1 LLVQWR
7 VATEAG
13 LALDAHQLH
22 LYRGLHALA
31 VTTAVLASDTD
42 ALLSALQEERLRV
55 GFGSAQPLIDPRAL
69 PATLDKLLQDMV
81 NLPQRL
87 DEVLTLAAD
96 GRLRV
101 KLHLPPDEGARRSRN
116 RTVSLVSSLVVLTAL
131 AFTLRHVQAT
141 GLPGLEQIG
150 ALLVLAVGL
159 WLLVAAAR
167 L

>member
-1 LLVQWR
+1 VTR
-7 VATEAG
+7 EAG
-13 LALDAHQLH
+13 LGLHGHQVH
-22 LYRGLHALA
+22 VYRGLHALSA
-31 VTTAVLASDTD
+31 ATTALAPDSD
-42 ALLSALQEERLRV
+42 ALLAALQEERLRV
-55 GFGSAQPLIDPRAL
+55 GFGMAQPLIDPRAL

-81 NLPQRL
+81 NLPQKL

-101 KLHLPPDEGARRSRN
+101 KLQLPHDEAARRTRN

-131 AFTLRHVQAT
+131 AFALRHAALAQA
-141 GLPGLEQIG
+141 PGVEQIG
-150 ALLVLAVGL
+150 ALLVMAVGL